1 MSAPFRRFGEPCRR
15 QTGEKGNRFFAAGV
29 GKAGEATTR
38 MHGSDFPRACGVGAS
53 VPISRASGRNAGK
66 EWCAPGV
73 AFASRRMPTSPYSR
87 HKLRRAAARA
97 DDERAAACPVRRLE
111 AMPWPDFSHVFQGGR
126 NGQAD
131 VSVMS
136 RMNGISGIIRAV
148 PRAGGLLRH
157 GVCPLRRIPA
167 IGCAGQWPVPM
178 MNVQRL
184 VRFVILRQWPWPE
197 FSHVFPRPQER
208 SG

>member
-126 NGQAD
+126 NDQAD
-131 VSVMS
+131 VSGMS

-148 PRAGGLLRH
+148 PRAGGAFVSRRMPTSPYSRH
-157 GVCPLRRIPA
+157 RLRRA
-167 IGCAGQWPVPM
+167 AARADDERAASCPVR
-178 MNVQRL
+178 RL
-184 VRFVILRQWPWPE
+184 AAKAVA
-197 FSHVFPRPQER
+197 
-208 SG
+208 

>member
-111 AMPWPDFSHVFQGGR
+111 AMPWPEAACPVRRLEAMPWPDFSHVFQGGR

-131 VSVMS
+131 VSGMS
-136 RMNGISGIIRAV
+136 RMNGISGISRAV
-148 PRAGGLLRH
+148 PPAGGLCVTAH
-157 GVCPLRRIPA
+157 VHFA
-167 IGCAGQWPVPM
+167 
-178 MNVQRL
+178 
-184 VRFVILRQWPWPE
+184 
-197 FSHVFPRPQER
+197 VFPP
-208 SG
+208 